1 MIKTN
6 NTFRADFRDGTL
18 HVVLEGEIDH
28 HSAVGV
34 RGEIDRMIYEK
45 RPKRLELELSRIGF
59 MDSSGLGLVMGR
71 YSLIRDLGGEMV
83 VQNPSAAIMRIFKL
97 AGMDRLIRIETFETP
112 VQTEAA
118 QKTELTDPAAEEPDP
133 APAQD
138 KPAAETPA
146 ENDAQTEKG
155 THQSCEKREK

>member
-6 NTFRADFRDGTL
+6 NTFRADFHDGTL
-18 HVVLEGEIDH
+18 HVALEGEIDH

-45 RPKRLELELSRIGF
+45 RPRRLELELSRIGF

-71 YSLIRDLGGEMV
+71 YALIRDLGGEMV
-83 VQNPSAAIMRIFKL
+83 VQNPSNAIMRIFKL
-97 AGMDRLIRIETFETP
+97 AGMDRLIRIETVEILA
-112 VQTEAA
+112 QTAPEPTTEPTEPAEEAA
-118 QKTELTDPAAEEPDP
+118 EPI
-133 APAQD
+133 PAQD
-138 KPAAETPA
+138 EPAAETPA